1 MVSGCLGWYE
11 PTRHGP
17 GATVALAGRS
27 DEDLGRAYALNGSV
41 TRPDDPMVVNEGI
54 GDDSVALALG
64 GGCGFDV
71 SPWWCGSLLRVGFG
85 EAHNGGRSCV
95 RLELVSGDGQWSVSR
110 WCKAKGEVSVLGAL
124 WRLE

>member
-1 MVSGCLGWYE
+1 MSGDGWLGMVEVRMMGAGCFGCGGNSLG
-11 PTRHGP
+11 
-17 GATVALAGRS
+17 
-27 DEDLGRAYALNGSV
+27 DEWQLWCDRVLL
-41 TRPDDPMVVNEGI
+41 VVNEGI

-95 RLELVSGDGQWSVSR
+95 RLELVSGG
-110 WCKAKGEVSVLGAL
+110 
-124 WRLE
+124 